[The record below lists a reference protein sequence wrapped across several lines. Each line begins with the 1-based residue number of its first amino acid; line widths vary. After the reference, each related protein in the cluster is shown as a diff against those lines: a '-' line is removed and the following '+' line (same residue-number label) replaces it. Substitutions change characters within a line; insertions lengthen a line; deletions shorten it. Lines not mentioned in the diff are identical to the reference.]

1 MFMYHPSRFKY
12 CSGKTAEKVI
22 RPKLPVCGGERATG
36 LRGSA
41 APALRAII
49 AAIEKSVALV
59 LPSSATILSPP
70 ATATALQHSAL
81 ATSIKHFSSIS
92 PDLGS
97 SHRTRPHFI
106 RFDIVSVSFVK
117 VCANAKK
124 IYELNGVSILKRK
137 ITVNTLRNFNLKKSI
152 T

>member
-1 MFMYHPSRFKY
+1 MWQKY
-12 CSGKTAEKVI
+12 RKTVVNVI

-41 APALRAII
+41 APALRAMI

-81 ATSIKHFSSIS
+81 ATSIKHFSSVS

-106 RFDIVSVSFVK
+106 RFDIVSISFIK
-117 VCANAKK
+117 VCVYRKF
-124 IYELNGVSILKRK
+124 LNYKGI
-137 ITVNTLRNFNLKKSI
+137 NLKTQNHRKNI
-152 T
+152 AELQ

>member
-1 MFMYHPSRFKY
+1 MQEYS
-12 CSGKTAEKVI
+12 SEKTAIKVI

-41 APALRAII
+41 TPALRAMI

-106 RFDIVSVSFVK
+106 RFDIVSISFVK
-117 VCANAKK
+117 VYATINK
-124 IYELNGVSILKRK
+124 IFNCKCIRERK
-137 ITVNTLRNFNLKKSI
+137 ITVKTLRKSNF
-152 T
+152 